1 MSIVRALKSESI
13 LRLDRKAT
21 NTWVT
26 YLYFEC
32 DLLKNEKLFPFLYSR
47 KSNTDSKISL
57 NVYIQIFEHTLL
69 MIENLRFKEALLSM
83 HVKVQ

>member
-26 YLYFEC
+26 YLYFEY
-32 DLLKNEKLFPFLYSR
+32 DLLPNEKLFTFLC
-47 KSNTDSKISL
+47 
-57 NVYIQIFEHTLL
+57 NV
-69 MIENLRFKEALLSM
+69 RDC
-83 HVKVQ
+83 KVF